1 MHNIANSKHKFNNP
15 FFIATVVDNKDP
27 DMSYRV
33 KVRIDVLHD
42 AIENNALPWAAKL
55 GNSFLGMDSSAT
67 SHSVPEIGSRV
78 LVLAIGNDPN
88 SLVYL
93 GSIYKKTTSS
103 PTGDNYYNTF
113 GIYDINGNHITLDKI
128 QKLLELVWTGKIN
141 INNIT
146 EMTINV
152 SGNVNINAASTNIT
166 APSNSIK
173 GNVSIDGKLDVT
185 QDITTKT
192 NVVAA
197 IEVTAAATTLT
208 KHTHPGVFPGPSST
222 GPGVG

>member
-33 KVRIDVLHD
+33 KVRIDVLHN
-42 AIENNALPWAAKL
+42 AIEDNMLPWAAKL

-93 GSIYKKTTSS
+93 GSLYKKTDSS
-103 PTGDNYYNTF
+103 PTGSDYTDTF
-113 GIYDINGNHITLDKI
+113 GIYTKSGDFIGINKI
-128 QKLLELVWTGKIN
+128 ENLLKAVWAGKVN
-141 INNIT
+141 IEIGSDVNIT
-146 EMTINV
+146 V
-152 SGNVNINAASTNIT
+152 SGNTTINAQKCD
-166 APSNSIK
+166 IK
-173 GNVSIDGKLDVT
+173 TTECKLNAQTCDVT
-185 QDITTKT
+185 STTCKITSGALSMGTIAGPNQFCSLPQCLFT
-192 NVVAA
+192 SAPH
-197 IEVTAAATTLT
+197 IMPTT
-208 KHTHPGVFPGPSST
+208 GA
-222 GPGVG
+222 